1 MGKTTFQSQNLI
13 SLLKRKLVKHS
24 RCHESMVQSHWLLFH
39 GSLRFHDLFGRQ
51 YRTWLHPQRL
61 LDQLLK
67 EGLPLLAP
75 AIRRP
80 PYQRVRWRGEER
92 LGEKWLSFF
101 PSADEVCLN
110 SRGLKDLIFPWNYFS
125 LVIRHH
131 LVFQIVI
138 SSYQFYLRKMYGMY
152 GIVFSSIFWRLWLY
166 LFSEKCPDA

>member
-1 MGKTTFQSQNLI
+1 MRVWSKAIDCFFTGPSVFMI
-13 SLLKRKLVKHS
+13 SLGDNIEPDFTPKGCWTSCSKRA
-24 RCHESMVQSHWLLFH
+24 CHYW
-39 GSLRFHDLFGRQ
+39 
-51 YRTWLHPQRL
+51 
-61 LDQLLK
+61 
-67 EGLPLLAP
+67 PLQFA
-75 AIRRP
+75 AP

-138 SSYQFYLRKMYGMY
+138 SSHQFYLRKMYGMY